1 MTYRFRFTPGFHG
14 RLPPGGATASMPR
27 FENDTG
33 RECDVTFRSVSHT
46 RTTGGTRHF
55 CNCSPLLGG
64 RVSIV
69 QLDHVGGL
77 SGKRDLDG
85 DEGIV
90 SERGHRAQVA

>member
-1 MTYRFRFTPGFHG
+1 M
-14 RLPPGGATASMPR
+14 
-27 FENDTG
+27 
-33 RECDVTFRSVSHT
+33 
-46 RTTGGTRHF
+46 
-55 CNCSPLLGG
+55 
-64 RVSIV
+64 V